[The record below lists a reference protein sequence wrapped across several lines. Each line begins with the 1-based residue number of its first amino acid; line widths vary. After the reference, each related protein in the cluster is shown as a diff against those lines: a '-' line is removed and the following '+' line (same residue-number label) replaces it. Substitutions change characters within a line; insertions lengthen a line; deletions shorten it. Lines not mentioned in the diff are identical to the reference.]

1 MCSTLLWKVF
11 VMNEDQFLWVEKYRP
26 KKVSD
31 CILPDRIKTV
41 FQEYVDRKSI
51 PNLMLT
57 GSAGV
62 GKTTVAMAMCDE
74 IGLNHMF
81 INSSEER
88 GIDMLR
94 TKIKGY
100 ASTISLTGGRKVII
114 LDEADYLTPEAQAGL
129 RGIIEEFSDNCS
141 FIFTCNFKSRLIDA
155 LHSRCSVIEFSL
167 KTDEKPRMAAQLFT
181 RLSVILNKENVSYD
195 KQVLIKLIEKFF
207 PDYRRT
213 LNELQRYS
221 TNGSLDAG
229 TLSQITDVRKI
240 ADLVGYLK
248 EGNFTEMRKW
258 VVSNS
263 DIEPARIYRK
273 IYDSLYE
280 YFKPESIPQAVIIIS
295 KYQYQSAFVADQEIN
310 LVACLTEIMV
320 DCEFV

>member
-1 MCSTLLWKVF
+1 MT
-11 VMNEDQFLWVEKYRP
+11 DFLWVEKYRP
-26 KKVSD
+26 KTVAE
-31 CILPDRIKTV
+31 CILPDRIKKV
-41 FQEYVDRKSI
+41 FQEYVDKNSI

-62 GKTTVAMAMCDE
+62 GKTTVAMAMCE
-74 IGLNHMF
+74 QIGLNHLF

-94 TKIKGY
+94 TKIRGY
-100 ASTISLTGGRKVII
+100 ASSLSLTGGRKVII

-129 RGIIEEFSDNCS
+129 RGAIEEYSDNCT

-155 LHSRCSVIEFSL
+155 LHSRCSVIDFTLHAE
-167 KTDEKPRMAAQLFT
+167 EKPRMAAQLFT
-181 RLSVILNKENVSYD
+181 RLSTILSKENIEYD
-195 KQVLIKLIEKFF
+195 KQVLIKIVEKFF

-221 TNGSLDAG
+221 AFGSIDAG
-229 TLSQITDVRKI
+229 TLSQISDVRKI
-240 ADLVGYLK
+240 GELVVFLK
-248 EGNFTEMRKW
+248 EGNFSEMRKW
-258 VVSNS
+258 VVANS

-280 YFKPESIPQAVIIIS
+280 YFKPESIPQAVVIIS

-320 DCEFV
+320 DCEFN

>member
-1 MCSTLLWKVF
+1 MSD
-11 VMNEDQFLWVEKYRP
+11 EFLWVERYRP
-26 KKVSD
+26 KTVAD
-31 CILPDRIKTV
+31 CILPDRIKKV
-41 FQEYVDRKSI
+41 FQEYVDIENI

-62 GKTTVAMAMCDE
+62 GKTTVAKAMCE
-74 IGLNHMF
+74 QLGLNHLF

-129 RGIIEEFSDNCS
+129 RGAIEEFSNNCS

-155 LHSRCSVIEFSL
+155 LHSRCSVIDFSL
-167 KTDEKPRMAAQLFT
+167 KNDEKPRMAAQLFT
-181 RLSVILNKENVSYD
+181 RLSVILNKEGVEYD
-195 KQVLIKLIEKFF
+195 KQVLIKIVEKHF

-221 TNGSLDAG
+221 ASGSIDAG
-229 TLSQITDVRKI
+229 TLSQVSDVRKI
-240 ADLVGYLK
+240 SELVGFLK
-248 EGNFTEMRKW
+248 EGNFGEMRKW
-258 VVSNS
+258 VVANS
-263 DIEPARIYRK
+263 DIEPARIYRR
-273 IYDSLYE
+273 IYDSMYDF
-280 YFKPESIPQAVIIIS
+280 FKPQSIPQAVVIIS

-310 LVACLTEIMV
+310 LVACLTEMMV
-320 DCEFV
+320 DCEYV